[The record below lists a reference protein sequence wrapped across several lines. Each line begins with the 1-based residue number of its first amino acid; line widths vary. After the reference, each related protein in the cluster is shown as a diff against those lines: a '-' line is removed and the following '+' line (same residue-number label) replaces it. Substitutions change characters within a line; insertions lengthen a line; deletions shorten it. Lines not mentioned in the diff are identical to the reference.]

1 MIVCHDVC
9 IKRKLNGWLVQV
21 GCREFVFSLS
31 QEAAFYELLKMY
43 FRAPLLAI
51 EMAKAY
57 EYDQVV
63 NNHEGRFEVQ
73 DSAIGVEPRPRAME
87 RIPEPAGTC
96 EQSRREI

>member
-57 EYDQVV
+57 EYDGGAEAPMANPPPEILTQV
-63 NNHEGRFEVQ
+63 GRI
-73 DSAIGVEPRPRAME
+73 S
-87 RIPEPAGTC
+87 EPAGTC
-96 EQSRREI
+96 EQLRRER

>member
-57 EYDQVV
+57 EYD
-63 NNHEGRFEVQ
+63 GGAEVPVAPPGILTQ
-73 DSAIGVEPRPRAME
+73 MG
-87 RIPEPAGTC
+87 RIPEPAGTR
-96 EQSRREI
+96 EQFRRER